1 MLHLFARLMFWLGAR
16 GLGGWT
22 FKRYWTAASWN
33 RYILVFDIIKKVL
46 STIQVGCRLAQKP
59 DA

>member
-1 MLHLFARLMFWLGAR
+1 MFRSFALIIYSQRAR

-22 FKRYWTAASWN
+22 FKRYSLAASQAG
-33 RYILVFDIIKKVL
+33 YILVFDIIKKVL
-46 STIQVGCRLAQKP
+46 STIRVGGGLAQKP